1 MNRFHIGIDTRVE
14 LPASIAVWK
23 YEATRGVLWLS
34 PSREFKINPS
44 MGRNLWFLDECWSKS
59 FKRRCSNGCVSEWKL
74 VVVNP
79 WVEPQRWELEAVRVD
94 AVISRKGKITR
105 EQMEKS
111 AGRLK
116 IIARTGV
123 GVDPSRVDLEAA
135 KEFKIWV
142 TNQPGSNAVSVAEL
156 VFGQMIA
163 LVRHTHE
170 ANRAVK
176 ENRWSDYLK
185 FIGTELAGKTIGIVG
200 MGNIG
205 ARMALRARAFEMDFL
220 VYDPYI
226 PESHVTALGGKWV
239 SLREL
244 LSDSDF
250 VTIHC
255 PLNRE
260 TRGMVGEKDL
270 ASMKPSAYLINAA
283 RGGIVDEKAL
293 CSALQ
298 QKKIAGAALD
308 VIAEE
313 PPEKDHPLFKLDNV
327 LWTPHL
333 GAVTLEATERGE
345 WGAAEEVIRVL
356 EGKRPK
362 NPVVDAD
369 AARLLLPA

>member
-1 MNRFHIGIDTRVE
+1 MSLGRVLVE
-14 LPASIAVWK
+14 EFQP
-23 YEATRGVLWLS
+23 EVLKWL
-34 PSREFKINPS
+34 RE
-44 MGRNLWFLDECWSKS
+44 RVD
-59 FKRRCSNGCVSEWKL
+59 L

-79 WVEPQRWELEAVRVD
+79 WVEPQRWELEATRVD

-105 EQMEKS
+105 EQMERG

-135 KEFKIWV
+135 KEFKVWV
-142 TNQPGSNAVSVAEL
+142 TNQPGSNAVAVAEL

-185 FIGTELAGKTIGIVG
+185 FLGSELAGKTLGIVG

-205 ARMALRARAFEMDFL
+205 ARVALRARAFEMDFL
-220 VYDPYI
+220 VCDPYI

-239 SLREL
+239 GLREL

-260 TRGMVGEKDL
+260 TRGMVGEKEL
-270 ASMKPSAYLINAA
+270 ALMKPSAYLINAA

-293 CSALQ
+293 WRALQ
-298 QKKIAGAALD
+298 QKK
-308 VIAEE
+308 
-313 PPEKDHPLFKLDNV
+313 NRR
-327 LWTPHL
+327 
-333 GAVTLEATERGE
+333 RGF
-345 WGAAEEVIRVL
+345 GCHRRANRRRKIIRCSSSTTCC
-356 EGKRPK
+356 GRRTW
-362 NPVVDAD
+362 
-369 AARLLLPA
+369 AR

>member
-1 MNRFHIGIDTRVE
+1 MVLGRVLVEEFQAGVLEWLRERVE
-14 LPASIAVWK
+14 
-23 YEATRGVLWLS
+23 
-34 PSREFKINPS
+34 
-44 MGRNLWFLDECWSKS
+44 
-59 FKRRCSNGCVSEWKL
+59 L

-79 WVEPQRWELEAVRVD
+79 WVEPERWELETVRVD

-105 EQMEKS
+105 EQMAKS

-135 KEFKIWV
+135 KECKIWV

-185 FIGTELAGKTIGIVG
+185 FIGTELAGKTLGIVG

-205 ARMALRARAFEMDFL
+205 ARVALRARAFEMDFL
-220 VYDPYI
+220 VCDPYI

-239 SLREL
+239 SLSEL
-244 LSDSDF
+244 LGDSDL

-255 PLNRE
+255 PLNHE
-260 TRGMVGEKDL
+260 TRGMIGEKDL

-283 RGGIVDEKAL
+283 RGGIVDENAL
-293 CSALQ
+293 CHALE
-298 QKKIAGAALD
+298 QKIIAGAALD

-313 PPEKDHPLFKLDNV
+313 PPEKDHPLFKLDNA

-333 GAVTLEATERGE
+333 GAVTLEASERGE

-356 EGKRPK
+356 ERKRPK

-369 AARLLLPA
+369 EARLLLPA

>member
-1 MNRFHIGIDTRVE
+1 MSLRRVLVEEFQPQVLKWLRERVE
-14 LPASIAVWK
+14 
-23 YEATRGVLWLS
+23 
-34 PSREFKINPS
+34 
-44 MGRNLWFLDECWSKS
+44 
-59 FKRRCSNGCVSEWKL
+59 L

-79 WVEPQRWELEAVRVD
+79 WIEPERWEVEAARVD

-105 EQMEKS
+105 EQMERS

-135 KEFKIWV
+135 KELRIWV
-142 TNQPGSNAVSVAEL
+142 TNQPGSNSVSVAEL

-170 ANRAVK
+170 ANRAVT

-205 ARMALRARAFEMDFL
+205 TRVALRARAFEMDFL
-220 VYDPYI
+220 IYDPYI
-226 PESHVTALGGKWV
+226 PESHVTSLGGKWIG
-239 SLREL
+239 LDGL
-244 LSDSDF
+244 LAESDL

-260 TRGMVGEKDL
+260 TRGMIGAQKL
-270 ASMKPSAYLINAA
+270 ALMKPSAFLINAA
-283 RGGIVDEKAL
+283 RGGIVDEDAL
-293 CSALQ
+293 RSVLEQ
-298 QKKIAGAALD
+298 RKIAGAALD
-308 VIAEE
+308 VIANE
-313 PPEKDHPLFKLDNV
+313 PPEKDHPLLTLDNV
-327 LWTPHL
+327 LWTPHI
-333 GAVTLEATERGE
+333 GAMTLEASERGE

-356 EGKRPK
+356 ESKRPK

-369 AARLLLPA
+369 EARLLLPA